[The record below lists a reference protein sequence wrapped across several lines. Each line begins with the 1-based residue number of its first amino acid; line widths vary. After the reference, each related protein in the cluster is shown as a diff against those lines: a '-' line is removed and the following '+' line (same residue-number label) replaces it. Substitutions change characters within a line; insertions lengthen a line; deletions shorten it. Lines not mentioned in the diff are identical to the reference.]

1 MDLKNYEVQPDSG
14 LFEKIE
20 RRLRMRRMAR
30 VCGGVA
36 VAVVAVAAV
45 LWVAMPSEKA
55 AVAVAPEAVAVARVQ
70 ETPVP
75 ETVEPVAEER
85 QAVSRPTPLQASA
98 AVAQE
103 VAPAAAVV
111 PEKSVAVAKAAQSV
125 VAAKPA
131 EPVRVGAAVRPVP
144 AVAEAKP
151 AAEPVAVGAEA
162 AAGQAVAQEAPAV
175 KGKDPSSSVVHEDNL
190 LWAPNAIVPNGEV
203 DENRTF
209 KLKFS
214 STVTDFRITIFNR
227 GGRQLYQSTD
237 PQFLW
242 DGTYDGAALPQG
254 AYVWVAKFRDSDG
267 RVHQEKGTVTIIR

>member
-36 VAVVAVAAV
+36 AAVVAVAAV
-45 LWVAMPSEKA
+45 VWVAMPSEKA
-55 AVAVAPEAVAVARVQ
+55 AVAVAPEAVAVARVP

-85 QAVSRPTPLQASA
+85 QAVSRPTPLPASA

-111 PEKSVAVAKAAQSV
+111 PEKSVAVAKAAQPF

-131 EPVRVGAAVRPVP
+131 EPVRVGAAARPVP

-151 AAEPVAVGAEA
+151 AEPVVVGAEA
-162 AAGQAVAQEAPAV
+162 AAGQAVAQEAPAA

>member
-36 VAVVAVAAV
+36 AAVVAVAAV
-45 LWVAMPSEKA
+45 VWVAMPSEKA

-75 ETVEPVAEER
+75 ETIEPVAEER
-85 QAVSRPTPLQASA
+85 QAVSRPTPLPASA

-111 PEKSVAVAKAAQSV
+111 PEKSVAVAKAAQPV

-131 EPVRVGAAVRPVP
+131 DPVRAGAAVRPVP

-151 AAEPVAVGAEA
+151 AAEPVAVGSEA
-162 AAGQAVAQEAPAV
+162 AAGQAVAQEAPAA

-214 STVTDFRITIFNR
+214 SEVTDFRITIFNR

>member
-1 MDLKNYEVQPDSG
+1 MDLKSYEVQPDSG

-20 RRLRMRRMAR
+20 RRLRRRRMAR

-36 VAVVAVAAV
+36 AAVVAVAAV
-45 LWVAMPSEKA
+45 VWVAMPSEKA

-111 PEKSVAVAKAAQSV
+111 PEKSVAVAKAAQPV

-151 AAEPVAVGAEA
+151 AEPVVVGAEA
-162 AAGQAVAQEAPAV
+162 AAGQAVAQEAPAA

>member
-36 VAVVAVAAV
+36 AAVVSVAAV
-45 LWVAMPSEKA
+45 VWVAMPSEKA

-85 QAVSRPTPLQASA
+85 QAVSRPTPLQVSA
-98 AVAQE
+98 AVAQD

-111 PEKSVAVAKAAQSV
+111 PEKSVAVAKAAQPV

-151 AAEPVAVGAEA
+151 AEPVVVGAET
-162 AAGQAVAQEAPAV
+162 AAGQAVAQEAPAA

-214 STVTDFRITIFNR
+214 SEVTDFRITIFNR

>member
-20 RRLRMRRMAR
+20 RRLRRRRLAR

-36 VAVVAVAAV
+36 AAVVAVAAV
-45 LWVAMPSEKA
+45 VWVAMPSEKA
-55 AVAVAPEAVAVARVQ
+55 AVAVVPEAVAVARVQ

-103 VAPAAAVV
+103 VAPAAVV
-111 PEKSVAVAKAAQSV
+111 PEKSVAVAKAAQPV

-131 EPVRVGAAVRPVP
+131 EPVRAGVAVRPVP
-144 AVAEAKP
+144 AVAESKP
-151 AAEPVAVGAEA
+151 AAEPVAVGAETV
-162 AAGQAVAQEAPAV
+162 AGQAVAQEAPAG

>member
-36 VAVVAVAAV
+36 AAVVAVAAV
-45 LWVAMPSEKA
+45 VWVAMPSEKA

-85 QAVSRPTPLQASA
+85 QAVSRPTPLQVSA

-103 VAPAAAVV
+103 VAPAAFVV
-111 PEKSVAVAKAAQSV
+111 PEKSVAVAKAAQS

-162 AAGQAVAQEAPAV
+162 AAGQAVAQEATAV

>member
-36 VAVVAVAAV
+36 AAVVAVAAV
-45 LWVAMPSEKA
+45 VWVAMPSEKA
-55 AVAVAPEAVAVARVQ
+55 AVAVVPEAVAVARVQ

-111 PEKSVAVAKAAQSV
+111 PEKSVAVAKAAQPV

-131 EPVRVGAAVRPVP
+131 EPVRVGAADRSAPT
-144 AVAEAKP
+144 VAEAKP
-151 AAEPVAVGAEA
+151 AEPVAVGAET
-162 AAGQAVAQEAPAV
+162 AAGQPVAQEATAA

>member
-36 VAVVAVAAV
+36 AAVVAVAAV
-45 LWVAMPSEKA
+45 VWVAMPSEKA

-103 VAPAAAVV
+103 VVPAAAMV
-111 PEKSVAVAKAAQSV
+111 PEKSIAVAKAAQPV

-131 EPVRVGAAVRPVP
+131 EPVRAGAADRPVP
-144 AVAEAKP
+144 AVAVAKP
-151 AAEPVAVGAEA
+151 AEPVAVGAET
-162 AAGQAVAQEAPAV
+162 AAGQAVSQEAPAA